1 MFNYIAHFP
10 NQCFFLL
17 VVSHSLY
24 SHLSIYLGFLTS
36 EMYCTLKRGTSI
48 ITLPVALVIPL
59 HGYFMIICVFFF
71 FFKICIVHTA
81 LPLLCLTA
89 TRKIS
94 FVLSFAVFFR
104 RVFEVSNINKN
115 HEVLRL
121 NLSTFQP
128 VSPKLNDK

>member
-48 ITLPVALVIPL
+48 VTLPVALVIPL
-59 HGYFMIICVFFF
+59 HGYFMIICGFFF
-71 FFKICIVHTA
+71 LRFALFILHCLCYVWQQPGKFLLFWA
-81 LPLLCLTA
+81 LPFSSEEFLRSVTSTKIMKFCVWIFLL
-89 TRKIS
+89 
-94 FVLSFAVFFR
+94 LSPFLP
-104 RVFEVSNINKN
+104 N
-115 HEVLRL
+115 
-121 NLSTFQP
+121 
-128 VSPKLNDK
+128 